1 MDGIGR
7 PTERR
12 IFDKARAEC
21 STAPR
26 RRLSYIA
33 VMASTLYRHYND
45 RLPPPAT
52 AREIER
58 RVPGNPTAVA
68 GIFCFEDG
76 IMSKLGPR
84 RTIPTLV
91 VGLVYVALV
100 IASPLIVRY
109 APQPD
114 VAAAVVQT
122 TAPAR

>member
-1 MDGIGR
+1 MDGARR

-12 IFDKARAEC
+12 IFDTAPAES
-21 STAPR
+21 STARR

-33 VMASTLYRHYND
+33 AMASTLHRHYND

-52 AREIER
+52 AHEIER
-58 RVPGNPTAVA
+58 RVPGNQTAVA
-68 GIFCFEDG
+68 GIFSFEDG

-100 IASPLIVRY
+100 IAAPLIVRY
-109 APQPD
+109 APQPE
-114 VAAAVVQT
+114 VASAVVH
-122 TAPAR
+122 TAVPAR

>member
-1 MDGIGR
+1 
-7 PTERR
+7 
-12 IFDKARAEC
+12 
-21 STAPR
+21 
-26 RRLSYIA
+26 
-33 VMASTLYRHYND
+33 
-45 RLPPPAT
+45 
-52 AREIER
+52 
-58 RVPGNPTAVA
+58 
-68 GIFCFEDG
+68 
-76 IMSKLGPR
+76 MSKLGPR